1 MLLTIF
7 GLVYIII
14 ISETL
19 LFSSV
24 EAHRFQMT
32 AYCKES
38 EPGQTPLPINE
49 NAFEFL
55 ITCLNENAMIIRG
68 ENKITPYKITEAHYI
83 PKITAYC
90 NAGLSSVRKLPE
102 PINAKAKEMYNVCLG
117 SNYEIREIDEENK
130 RLAELKNSEM
140 GGTSEMNAEM
150 GNAEMGGTSEMNAEM
165 GNAEM
170 GRVSGMNAKMGETS
184 SMDAEMG
191 KASGMD
197 AEMGEASGM
206 NAEIGGMPK
215 WEGQA
220 KRTRMEEKRKRSRK
234 PKGRMQ
240 KLEGMRREK
249 RK

>member
-68 ENKITPYKITEAHYI
+68 ENKITPYKIT
-83 PKITAYC
+83 
-90 NAGLSSVRKLPE
+90 VRKLPE

-130 RLAELKNSEM
+130 RLAELKN
-140 GGTSEMNAEM
+140 
-150 GNAEMGGTSEMNAEM
+150 AEMGGTSEMNAEM

-170 GRVSGMNAKMGETS
+170 GRVSGMNAKMGEAS

-191 KASGMD
+191 EASGMD

-206 NAEIGGMPK
+206 NAEIGGNAEM
-215 WEGQA
+215 GGTA

-234 PKGRMQ
+234 PKGRMP